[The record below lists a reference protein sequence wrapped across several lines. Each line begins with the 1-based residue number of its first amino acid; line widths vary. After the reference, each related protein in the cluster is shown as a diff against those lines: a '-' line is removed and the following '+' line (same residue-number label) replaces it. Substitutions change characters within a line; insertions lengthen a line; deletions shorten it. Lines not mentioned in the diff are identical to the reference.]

1 MTTAPG
7 SLRSFVLRA
16 FLWLAPCFAAW
27 YYLASIHSMVA
38 GRIGWMLASLVAPG
52 IVSGIERDG
61 LDLVFVT
68 TVEVH
73 PAPGLT
79 AVLMQEVN
87 PLLYTY
93 GLALFVAMML
103 GSRCGWRRILA
114 GSAMLLPFQG
124 WGIAFDLLSQLA
136 INLGPEIAALARLA
150 DWRREA
156 IALAYQVGALLLPS
170 LVPVLLWAAFN
181 RRFIER
187 ALEAR
192 DFLPGQP
199 TS

>member
-1 MTTAPG
+1 MTTAAV

-27 YYLASIHSMVA
+27 YYLASIHSVFA
-38 GRIGWMLASLVAPG
+38 GGIAWMLAGLVAPG
-52 IVSGIERDG
+52 VVSGFEREG
-61 LDLVFVT
+61 FVLIFVT
-68 TVEVH
+68 TLEVH

-79 AVLMQEVN
+79 AVLMHEVN

-103 GSRCGWRRILA
+103 GSRRGWRPILA
-114 GSAMLLPFQG
+114 GSAMLLPFQA

-136 INLGPEIAALARLA
+136 INLGAEVAALAGLA

-156 IALAYQVGALLLPS
+156 IALAYQVGTLMLPS
-170 LVPVLLWAAFN
+170 LVPVMVWAAFN
-181 RRFIER
+181 RSFIER
-187 ALEAR
+187 ALDTR
-192 DFLPGQP
+192 DSLSGQP
-199 TS
+199 T